1 MNEEVIND
9 LYNNAVSKGY
19 KKSREEFVSLLQSN
33 DAVMNDMYSYVQSK
47 GYKKGINDFKG
58 LIGANVE
65 SPMAT
70 KPVAEQPKKKEDTVS
85 PFVAGGSELTKFDP
99 RTGQVVQDAPAFA
112 QKQPEVKI
120 PEQKLP
126 SRAEFQFQPGKPLPT
141 QKASTLPKFVEE
153 QLSAVTPD
161 LIGKTEENVVP
172 QLKYQFGPL
181 GFKFE
186 ETGVGDYMKATS
198 PSGES
203 IEISL
208 DITDPNDRKAEAN
221 KLNAFLRKGT
231 TTVKN
236 LSTLQRQYVDAN
248 KKITSQK
255 ELDDSL
261 ASINAEEAKV
271 MARNAEFAKL
281 QTSLESERARLESVP
296 PQQRNNPEYIAR
308 VNDFISKADQ
318 FTNDFQ
324 TFIND
329 TKELEKRGQQL
340 NKSIGKYTQMKAQQG
355 TWYGAAFNAVANKSF
370 YNMAKGFSGLAIDFL
385 GEVIPTQAIMSQDDY
400 EKNFIEQAKKE
411 GIDVPE
417 GQDFISFTS
426 KLDEATIAKVE
437 NRVRDVAKKTVKSD
451 IIGSLNKASN
461 MAMESSGVSPEYY
474 RSIEETF
481 VGGAL
486 LGALTSIPAMAGG
499 PVARTILMSSQVLAG
514 LDDEMNNDPAF
525 ADVSEN
531 EKLLVKAPI
540 AVAVGILENIGLSNL
555 MNQKGFLNG
564 LVFRALGRVG
574 TGSSYRTFGEAI
586 RNEIDSAVARG
597 ALIMGAGVLAEV
609 ETGALQEVADITA
622 KEIYNMAKEKE
633 MFNTPDSIVQFVK
646 EVGKAGIQE
655 GIGAGVL
662 TIPGSISAAY
672 RGKGFLGM
680 DDAQF
685 AMFEKMANDSNIE
698 KGFVARLKSRI
709 NAGEIT
715 TAEGKDILN
724 NYRNSVSL
732 FNSLPNN
739 LDMQGKKEA
748 MNLLKER
755 RDLERQIDGK
765 DQSLTVPQRNRINEI
780 NQQLTGLSEAAAKK
794 DQPTYKVDGKDV
806 TVEAIDDLIKTK
818 SKEELLAMKIEVN
831 NDQTGVAERLQ
842 AATGTK
848 PIEQDAIQEQ
858 AAGQVP
864 VQPGTGVGQEVAQG
878 EPQAEPQGITKEN
891 IQEKIAE
898 NNNKAEEL
906 RNRQKAELEELNKR
920 ENKNYADAFDILNV
934 NEYSQDQTPR
944 SQDAIDLANRHEKE
958 FNDLLQEK
966 RNIESEA
973 EKLTFSDYNLTDTN
987 KLDRLRESINSVY
1000 QNNRGAL
1007 DEGFEIASNALNE
1020 ANEVGGSDYVAH
1032 GMGKT
1037 NLANAYNDLINLFN
1051 KGINPVRGRGSL
1063 DVAPLSGGVSTG
1075 TTASGNAYMEGS
1087 FTLVANRNHSGP
1099 ITNINQ
1105 IGGIIVNEGLA
1116 TPEVLTSL
1124 RDLFPNLVIESTSN
1138 TRSLVEQLNTKIQTE
1153 PQVQEEVV
1161 PTTPIDVE
1169 GEISLLEQLLAQ
1181 EETAPTQEAGIS
1193 VSSETDVNDLRNRTQ
1208 SRSQQATTKE
1218 EKESAN
1224 TRVKIIDT
1232 AKKAINTLKS
1242 IFPDVDIVIHDDEGS
1257 YNAAML
1263 EVKGKAGSR
1272 GNFFI
1277 DTTPDGKTTGRIDIN
1292 LSKAN
1297 SRTVAHEIA
1306 HGILLKTFGDN
1317 KNLFNDFR
1325 TRMSKVLKGDV
1336 NQQLND
1342 FANQYVDPA
1351 TGELLDVNHEEFLA
1365 ELTGILE
1372 QQEANVSVTT
1382 MQKVAALINEFVS
1395 KITGG
1400 KFKPFEDTKNTKD
1413 VVDFFNTISSAIRE
1427 GGEIQKLNI
1436 QEPYSSGVA
1445 IPVINPNEFVGK
1457 KFRSQLNI
1465 GDYKFPSGIEI
1476 LRIANIP
1483 VKTLTE
1489 LVRQYEGRVVIIT
1502 SDATGYGV
1510 DRNGDPILG
1519 GFGFASNEKNVSDGI
1534 GFASVSTGTVKG
1546 TYTAAEKAYGT
1557 GKTLVLVMIQPPHT
1571 TINNSYGAKYIIRG
1585 IKEIAAS
1592 SKEELRKTKDAIKEF
1607 IKGSTAI
1614 QKELK
1619 NTDANFKRGS
1629 EKRLFDLIDSIDEN
1643 TNLDEAVKEFLND
1656 TTFTIR
1662 KELGKGI
1669 ILENKDIRVNK
1680 STNYSK
1686 IALNNVGYNIYDFL
1700 KEYGDNTFLDDD
1712 IILNNI
1718 GGFVVGGFE
1727 LDVLPK
1733 EQREALINDIQSK
1746 GIVHPLF
1753 NAKLPGTNHFRL
1765 DALYD
1770 VQENFSEYAVPDTQ
1784 ISISNEERDSLVREI
1799 YKDDK
1804 FYKAEARKI
1813 PLEERSYTNL
1823 TVPAKTEFKNKYL
1836 KPQGLLIEAVP
1847 NVPTKV
1853 AKGEGFIPKEGA
1865 AEKIAKGTFVSRSQ
1879 LAGNDAQRIV
1889 NLGRANG
1896 LSEQAISTVLQKRGF
1911 TQEAI
1916 DAALGKSEPAAKKV
1930 EVTEEFAPGYD
1941 RVLDEIA
1948 GIVEK
1953 SRKRGRSEA
1962 ETMQNAINYLEGT
1975 KVYENATDV
1984 QREAMVRNV
1993 RKEFKKR
2000 EKAAPSAEKVV
2011 GKPKKKEVT
2020 VDEMAALKDQI
2031 KLEARAAREAK
2042 GDLNAKRKA
2051 LAARIIAA
2059 RRKGTITAVQARA
2072 LVNRISKVNL
2082 DNPIMVDRLLEYT
2095 DKVFDNANYA
2105 ADMAELRKLQ
2115 KQARSRNHTSMTNV
2129 VNQFTSI
2136 NPEDIPLDRIQD
2148 YKEALDFLNT
2158 RTPFYGNMNE
2168 IFDEMLSY
2176 KVAEKFDA
2184 VKTKDALMDKYKSII
2199 ANEVKTVEDYV
2210 ALIKDLNAFKRKAF
2224 QLLQNDAITQEEYD
2238 DLING
2243 AGETQ
2248 AVIEKKFAEQI
2259 AKIKKGLIAEIKKQ
2273 RPRVSRDFSKEE
2285 NDLIRKYLELSDAD
2299 LESLSPEDLFIL
2311 NDLLDN
2317 ISNGEIDNFRFN
2329 EIISKAYTSD
2339 GANRLA
2345 KQIDDSKFDMTP
2357 EEGTKE
2363 LSEYESSFWEGL
2375 LGMGRAKSGAL
2386 QKFVVS
2392 VFNRAIASYENL
2404 TRDGYN
2410 EFLKLKKKYK
2420 MSDKDMHKIG
2430 MLTTYLQE
2438 YMAQFDPKNEG
2449 IKDIGKRDW
2458 FKEILSSKSMRGK
2471 YSSGKPSVL
2480 KVIGLGKSEIDII
2493 EEIWDSLPKDKDGN
2507 VNPKA
2512 VYDSYMANDGKF
2524 FTKNEKGFFD
2534 DVMAYKTSEI
2544 TPKQKFANEINGSSF
2559 KEIPFHMMRVRLDGG
2574 RTQITP
2580 TASSDNGVVRIKAG
2594 TGKERVS
2601 EAVGPIMT
2609 NFEKLFITNLEQTG
2623 RDYFLSGALKD
2634 INNTLSGAKKKIDPE
2649 KMPLLDTISGTL
2661 SEALGYEFDRTRT
2674 ELILRSLLSARAA
2687 TTLLNPIRTA
2697 IELGATLASYP
2708 LRARTLSGYKDLFG
2722 KQKEMSKLL
2731 EFTNSPL
2738 RLRQNINNAIDINDG
2753 RIEPQSRLTKATAYL
2768 SGLPERTMMVT
2779 SWLPTFKS
2787 EFKDITGLDF
2797 DMKKFNDSEAYRE
2810 KYGKA
2815 VKEASAVA
2823 DAQTEKII
2831 GPTTK
2836 AGQRR
2841 EVRIA
2846 PKVLANIVGLEGTV
2860 SKNTAAGQILGFFSN
2875 YPYREV
2881 TEFVNGFKE
2890 AAEVIKDEG
2899 ALSSLSQLQKPLGI
2913 ALNVA
2918 AYGFLGSLA
2927 YAAQNILLG
2936 DEDDEERGNK
2946 ILKDLMT
2953 TEGFLNELASN
2964 AISLA
2969 GSKYA
2974 AGGKAL
2980 LQLAATIAIESTDD
2994 EEQKAKIKKLLKD
3007 SVFVDPLPVE
3017 QAAKFGGREKALSAI
3032 AMYIPQFV
3040 ILADRYADFIGGL
3053 NEVGAIYDK
3062 IESKGIESL
3071 TQDEGAKIL
3080 ALNTIFN
3087 ASQIVLNLAGT
3098 SIPAY
3103 NYIKTYMN
3111 KLKED
3116 AGVSDVY
3123 KGESPAKKSSGGGG
3137 GGGRLKTIN
3146 KTDLK
3151 KYFPDQYNE
3160 LYGKESATYE
3170 IEQEVKAFE
3179 KEQREMKKRIKDQ
3192 VYGGKD

>member
-1 MNEEVIND
+1 MD
-9 LYNNAVSKGY
+9 
-19 KKSREEFVSLLQSN
+19 
-33 DAVMNDMYSYVQSK
+33 
-47 GYKKGINDFKG
+47 
-58 LIGANVE
+58 
-65 SPMAT
+65 
-70 KPVAEQPKKKEDTVS
+70 
-85 PFVAGGSELTKFDP
+85 GGSELTKFDP
-99 RTGQVVQDAPAFA
+99 RTGQVVQETPSFA
-112 QKQPEVKI
+112 QKQPEVKV

-126 SRAEFQFQPGKPLPT
+126 ARTEFQFQPGKGLPA
-141 QKASTLPKFVEE
+141 QKTAPLPKFVEE
-153 QLSAVTPD
+153 QLSAVTPE

-186 ETGVGDYMKATS
+186 ETRAGDYMMATS

-203 IEISL
+203 IYISL
-208 DITDPNDRKAEAN
+208 DVVDNKDREAEAN
-221 KLNAFLRKGT
+221 KLNAFLRKGA

-236 LSTLQRQYVDAN
+236 LSTLQKQYTDAN
-248 KKITSQK
+248 KKIVSQK
-255 ELDDSL
+255 ELDESL
-261 ASINAEEAKV
+261 ASINAEETKIL
-271 MARNAEFAKL
+271 ARNAEFVKAQNKL
-281 QTSLESERARLESVP
+281 EAEKAQLESVP
-296 PQQRNNPEYIAR
+296 VQQRNNPAYIAR
-308 VNDFISKADQ
+308 VNDFISRADQ
-318 FTNDFQ
+318 FSNDFQ
-324 TFIND
+324 TFAKD
-329 TKELEKRGQQL
+329 AEDLSKRGQQL
-340 NKSIGKYTQMKAQQG
+340 NKSIGKYTEMKAEQG
-355 TWYGAAFNAVANKSF
+355 TWYGAALNAFANKS
-370 YNMAKGFSGLAIDFL
+370 YYEMAKGLSGVAVDFI
-385 GEVIPTQAIMSQDDY
+385 GEVISATGLPIMSPENY
-400 EKNFIEQAKKE
+400 EKTFIEQAKKE
-411 GIDVPE
+411 GINVTE
-417 GQDFISFTS
+417 GEDFISLAN
-426 KLDEATIAKVE
+426 KLDAETLARIE
-437 NRVRDVAKKTVKSD
+437 NRVIDAGKKSVKGEV
-451 IIGSLNKASN
+451 IGGLDKTSK
-461 MAMESSGVSPEYY
+461 MAMESTGVSPEYY

-499 PVARTILMSSQVLAG
+499 PVTRTILMGSQVLSG
-514 LDDEMNNDPAF
+514 LDAEMANDPEF
-525 ADVSEN
+525 ADISEN
-531 EKLLVKAPI
+531 EKYLVKGPI
-540 AVAVGILENIGLSNL
+540 AVAVAALESAGLSNL
-555 MNQKGFLNG
+555 LNQKGFLNG
-564 LVFRALGRVG
+564 LVLKALGKVG
-574 TGSSYRTFGEAI
+574 KGASYKTFGEVI
-586 RNEIDSAVARG
+586 KNEIDSAAARG
-597 ALIMGAGVLAEV
+597 ALTLGAGFLAEA

-633 MFNTPDSIVQFVK
+633 MFDTPDSVVQFI
-646 EVGKAGIQE
+646 EQVGKAGLQE

-662 TIPGSISAAY
+662 AVPGSVSAAY
-672 RGKGFLGM
+672 TGKGFLGM

-685 AMFEKMANDSNIE
+685 AMFEKMANDSNIQ
-698 KGFVARLKSRI
+698 KGFVTRLKSRI
-709 NAGEIT
+709 NNGEIT
-715 TAEGKDILN
+715 AAEGKEILD
-724 NYRNSVSL
+724 NYTNSVGL
-732 FNSLPNN
+732 FNSLPDN

-748 MNLLKER
+748 MNLLKEK
-755 RDLERQIDGK
+755 RDLERQIEGK
-765 DQSLTVPQRNRINEI
+765 DQALTVPQRNRVNEI
-780 NQQLTGLSEAAAKK
+780 NQQLTKLSE
-794 DQPTYKVDGKDV
+794 
-806 TVEAIDDLIKTK
+806 
-818 SKEELLAMKIEVN
+818 
-831 NDQTGVAERLQ
+831 
-842 AATGTK
+842 
-848 PIEQDAIQEQ
+848 DAIQKQ
-858 AAGQVP
+858 AAGEVP
-864 VQPGTGVGQEVAQG
+864 VQPGTRDRQEMAQG
-878 EPQAEPQGITKEN
+878 EPQAEPQGVA
-891 IQEKIAE
+891 QEGQAQE
-898 NNNKAEEL
+898 
-906 RNRQKAELEELNKR
+906 
-920 ENKNYADAFDILNV
+920 V
-934 NEYSQDQTPR
+934 TPTL
-944 SQDAIDLANRHEKE
+944 DL
-958 FNDLLQEK
+958 D
-966 RNIESEA
+966 
-973 EKLTFSDYNLTDTN
+973 
-987 KLDRLRESINSVY
+987 
-1000 QNNRGAL
+1000 
-1007 DEGFEIASNALNE
+1007 
-1020 ANEVGGSDYVAH
+1020 
-1032 GMGKT
+1032 
-1037 NLANAYNDLINLFN
+1037 
-1051 KGINPVRGRGSL
+1051 
-1063 DVAPLSGGVSTG
+1063 
-1075 TTASGNAYMEGS
+1075 
-1087 FTLVANRNHSGP
+1087 
-1099 ITNINQ
+1099 
-1105 IGGIIVNEGLA
+1105 
-1116 TPEVLTSL
+1116 
-1124 RDLFPNLVIESTSN
+1124 
-1138 TRSLVEQLNTKIQTE
+1138 
-1153 PQVQEEVV
+1153 
-1161 PTTPIDVE
+1161 
-1169 GEISLLEQLLAQ
+1169 GEISLLEELLAQ
-1181 EETAPTQEAGIS
+1181 EETAPTVSAGIS
-1193 VSSETDVNDLRNRTQ
+1193 ISSDADVEELINKNQ

-1218 EKESAN
+1218 EKDSAN

-1242 IFPDVDIVIHDDEGS
+1242 ILPNFDIVIHEDEGS
-1257 YNAAML
+1257 YNAAMS
-1263 EVKGKAGSR
+1263 EVSGVAGSR
-1272 GNFFI
+1272 GNFFS
-1277 DTTPDGKTTGRIDIN
+1277 DTTPDGNTTGRIDIN

-1306 HGILLKTFGDN
+1306 HGILINTFGDN
-1317 KNLFNDFR
+1317 ANLFNDFR
-1325 TRMSKVLKGDV
+1325 TRVSKVLKDDV
-1336 NQQLND
+1336 NKQLND
-1342 FANQYVDPA
+1342 FADRYVDPA

-1372 QQEANVSVTT
+1372 QQEANLSITT
-1382 MQKVAALINEFVS
+1382 IQKVAALINEFIS

-1413 VVDFFNTISSAIRE
+1413 VVDFFNTISGAIRE
-1427 GGEIQKLNI
+1427 GQGLE
-1436 QEPYSSGVA
+1436 GVTEK
-1445 IPVINPNEFVGK
+1445 INPNAEPTGTNVDTSSLKRRSSLIEKLGLERFEDMNSRITEGVTLKSLGDIISHLTFADRLVTGRVGNK
-1457 KFRSQLNI
+1457 DYLGGILFAAATNRVWASFTKGKVTQIINGMPINDDGYRYLMPALLTEGAHMSNKDMSNTAIKLVEDAISKGDISPVDADSRIRKALNRKGLESFFKLYSDTI
-1465 GDYKFPSGIEI
+1465 GDNKLTSELIISAIDNAIVKSNSTFEHRNIFLESLLGKADINLKKRFGTLPSYNV
-1476 LRIANIP
+1476 LANGLAEP
-1483 VKTLTE
+1483 
-1489 LVRQYEGRVVIIT
+1489 IT
-1502 SDATGYGV
+1502 SDHEFGDILLVIRTKGDLVAAQP
-1510 DRNGDPILG
+1510 NEGDPDYHPSYPWVIRSVNADGSIADVETLIFKQSYNAVNVFPEVTNKKGQKFTYQQYVDKYGKQAKASYLG
-1519 GFGFASNEKNVSDGI
+1519 YMGARAKMATSVTEK
-1534 GFASVSTGTVKG
+1534 
-1546 TYTAAEKAYGT
+1546 
-1557 GKTLVLVMIQPPHT
+1557 VM
-1571 TINNSYGAKYIIRG
+1571 
-1585 IKEIAAS
+1585 
-1592 SKEELRKTKDAIKEF
+1592 
-1607 IKGSTAI
+1607 
-1614 QKELK
+1614 
-1619 NTDANFKRGS
+1619 
-1629 EKRLFDLIDSIDEN
+1629 
-1643 TNLDEAVKEFLND
+1643 
-1656 TTFTIR
+1656 
-1662 KELGKGI
+1662 
-1669 ILENKDIRVNK
+1669 
-1680 STNYSK
+1680 
-1686 IALNNVGYNIYDFL
+1686 
-1700 KEYGDNTFLDDD
+1700 
-1712 IILNNI
+1712 
-1718 GGFVVGGFE
+1718 
-1727 LDVLPK
+1727 
-1733 EQREALINDIQSK
+1733 
-1746 GIVHPLF
+1746 
-1753 NAKLPGTNHFRL
+1753 
-1765 DALYD
+1765 
-1770 VQENFSEYAVPDTQ
+1770 
-1784 ISISNEERDSLVREI
+1784 
-1799 YKDDK
+1799 
-1804 FYKAEARKI
+1804 AEAEPK
-1813 PLEERSYTNL
+1813 S
-1823 TVPAKTEFKNKYL
+1823 
-1836 KPQGLLIEAVP
+1836 
-1847 NVPTKV
+1847 KV
-1853 AKGEGFIPKEGA
+1853 
-1865 AEKIAKGTFVSRSQ
+1865 VSRSQ
-1879 LAGNDAQRIV
+1879 INDSLSKASGTTQVATTTGSYSKAANILKSIGVKGDVLDYGAGLGLGTDAMSDVLGKDVESLEINPERWKGRKPVKYTDANQIDKKYDGIVSLNVVNVVPKEVRDFIVLDIFNNLKEGGTAIISSRGFKGDINQAKNFVAGPEEKSYIIKRKQDGETIDVFQKGYDGNELVEYVQGLLGDSAEVVSNNTFGNKGVVITKLSNVKSRSQLPGNDAQRIV

-1896 LSEQAISTVLQKRGF
+1896 LSDQAISNVLEKRGF

-1916 DAALGKSEPAAKKV
+1916 DTAIGKAEPAAKKV

-1941 RVLDEIA
+1941 RMIGELEGV
-1948 GIVEK
+1948 VEK
-1953 SRKRGRSEA
+1953 SRKRRVPE
-1962 ETMQNAINYLEGT
+1962 EDVMNNAINYLQGT

-1984 QREAMVRNV
+1984 QREQMVRDV
-1993 RKEFKKR
+1993 RKRFKKS
-2000 EKAAPSAEKVV
+2000 EKRAPSAEKVV

-2042 GDLNAKRKA
+2042 GDLNTKRKA

-2059 RRKGTITAVQARA
+2059 RKKGTITAAQART
-2072 LVNRISKVNL
+2072 LVNRISRVNL
-2082 DNPIMVDRLLEYT
+2082 DNPIMVDRLIEYT
-2095 DKVFDNANYA
+2095 DKVFDDANYA

-2115 KQARSRNHTSMTNV
+2115 KQARSRNHTSMGNLV
-2129 VNQFTSI
+2129 DRFTSI
-2136 NPEDIPLDRIQD
+2136 NPELIPLDRIQD
-2148 YKEALDFLNT
+2148 YKEALDFLNN
-2158 RTPFYGNMNE
+2158 RTPSYARMNKMLPE
-2168 IFDEMLSY
+2168 IESY
-2176 KVAEKFDA
+2176 QISEEFDA
-2184 VKTKDALMDKYKSII
+2184 VKTLEALNEKYESIMS
-2199 ANEVKTVEDYV
+2199 NEVETVEDYV
-2210 ALIKDLNAFKRKAF
+2210 NLIKDINSFKRKAF
-2224 QLLQNDAITQEEYD
+2224 QLLQNEAIIQEEYD
-2238 DLING
+2238 SIIEMVGKDQE
-2243 AGETQ
+2243 A
-2248 AVIEKKFAEQI
+2248 IEKQYKNEI
-2259 AKIKKGLIAEIKKQ
+2259 TKIKKDLIAEIKNQ
-2273 RPRVSRDFSKEE
+2273 RPKVSRDFSSVE

-2299 LESLSPEDLFIL
+2299 LESLSPEDLFVL
-2311 NDLLDN
+2311 NDLLEN

-2438 YMAQFDPKNEG
+2438 YMAQFDPKNDG
-2449 IKDIGKRDW
+2449 IKDIGSRDW
-2458 FKEILSSKSMRGK
+2458 FKEILNSKSMRGK

-2493 EEIWDSLPKDKDGN
+2493 EEIWDSLPKDKNGN
-2507 VNPKA
+2507 VDPKA

-2544 TPKQKFANEINGSSF
+2544 TPKQKFANEINGASF

-2574 RTQITP
+2574 KTQITP

-2634 INNTLSGAKKKIDPE
+2634 INNTLSGAKKKIDSD

-2697 IELGATLASYP
+2697 MELGATLASYP
-2708 LRARTLSGYKDLFG
+2708 LRAKTLSGYKELFG

-2779 SWLPTFKS
+2779 SWMPTFKS

-2846 PKVLANIVGLEGTV
+2846 PKVLANIIGLEGTV

-2946 ILKDLMT
+2946 ILKDILT

-2980 LQLAATIAIESTDD
+2980 LQLAATIAIEFTDD

-3017 QAAKFGGREKALSAI
+3017 QAAKFGGRDKALSAI

-3040 ILADRYADFIGGL
+3040 ILADRYADLIGSL

-3062 IESKGIESL
+3062 VERKGIESL
-3071 TQDEGAKIL
+3071 TQDEGQKVL

-3087 ASQIVLNLAGT
+3087 ASQIILNLAGT

-3116 AGVSDVY
+3116 AGVAEVY
-3123 KGESPAKKSSGGGG
+3123 KGEAPAKKKSSGGRGSSRGG
-3137 GGGRLKTIN
+3137 GMN

-3151 KYFPDQYNE
+3151 KYNPE
-3160 LYGKESATYE
+3160 LYNQMYGPGSAAYE

-3179 KEQREMKKRIKDQ
+3179 KEQREFKKKMKDQ
-3192 VYGGKD
+3192 LYGGD